1 MVPPSTFRPIALVSL
16 VLAAWGSAS
25 CGGSD
30 SEPPAAAEPAPV
42 AQIFRGCVGQT
53 GEPGVFLLTVS
64 QGRDATAGAP
74 AGTVV
79 PQSPTQLPPGVPRP
93 EPRVATEGLP
103 GKGPDPIHR
112 TESYRLVGSGG
123 LELEAHVGHTIEV
136 SGELDQPPQAQRPAG
151 YREELFP
158 ELRVKTARH
167 LAPEC
172 QP

>member
-1 MVPPSTFRPIALVSL
+1 MVPSMFRPMTLVSAA
-16 VLAAWGSAS
+16 LAACGSLA

-30 SEPPAAAEPAPV
+30 AEPPPAAEPAPV
-42 AQIFRGCVGQT
+42 AQVYRGCVGQT

-64 QGRDATAGAP
+64 QGRDATTGAP
-74 AGTVV
+74 PGTVV
-79 PQSPTQLPPGVPRP
+79 PQSPTQLPPGVPKP

-103 GKGPDPIHR
+103 GKGPDPIHK

-123 LELEAHVGHTIEV
+123 LDLGQHVGHTIEI
-136 SGELDQPPQAQRPAG
+136 SGELDQPPPAERPAG
-151 YREELFP
+151 YEEELFP

-167 LAPEC
+167 LADEC